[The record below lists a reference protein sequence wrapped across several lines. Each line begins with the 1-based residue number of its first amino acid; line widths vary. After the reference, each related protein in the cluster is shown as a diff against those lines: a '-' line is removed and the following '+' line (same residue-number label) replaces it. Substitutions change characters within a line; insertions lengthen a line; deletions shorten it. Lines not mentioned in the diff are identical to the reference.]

1 MIIFS
6 SYSCSLFSGLWL
18 YLDFFWI
25 VLDSIF
31 CLIEIAVS
39 GSLHFL
45 VFFLW
50 MLYLINHLPWVL
62 WPYGLKLSFRMWK
75 RLRLLVIV
83 NTLLALIL
91 HLDRTLRPNILFPV
105 IFDQFLTSQVGFRL
119 FFCFTFSLAIVKNIN
134 HRQWIPIGFV
144 LNVLLQNF
152 DRRD

>member
-1 MIIFS
+1 MFS

-18 YLDFFWI
+18 YLDFIWI
-25 VLDSIF
+25 VFGSIF

-62 WPYGLKLSFRMWK
+62 WPYRLKLSLRMRK
-75 RLRLLVIV
+75 RFWLLVIV

-91 HLDRTLRPNILFPV
+91 HLDRTLRPYILFPV
-105 IFDQFLTSQVGFRL
+105 VFNQFLTSQVGFRL
-119 FFCFTFSLAIVKNIN
+119 FFCFPITIVKNIN
-134 HRQWIPIGFV
+134 HRQWITISFV
-144 LNVLLQNF
+144 LDVLLQNL